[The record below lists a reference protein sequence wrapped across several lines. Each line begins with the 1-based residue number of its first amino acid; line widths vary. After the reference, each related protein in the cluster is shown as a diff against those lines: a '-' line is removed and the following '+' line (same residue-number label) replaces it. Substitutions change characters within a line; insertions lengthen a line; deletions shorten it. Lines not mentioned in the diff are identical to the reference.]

1 MKRTT
6 IFSLLL
12 LGLFFY
18 GHSDS
23 SCPHTKPNGLKSLI
37 ILKAD
42 DLRFDNSNVISPG
55 WQTFIDYIEDS
66 KIKASIGIIGNS
78 LEQGNDEYFSLIKT
92 IHNKGNIEFWNHGYS
107 HYSNDDSE
115 NPVWEFRNTPYNQQY
130 ENLLRT
136 QELAKT
142 KIGITL
148 HAFGAPF
155 NQTDEN
161 TVKAIEDIEDIK
173 VWLFGNTSST
183 KLVLKRYCDIEY
195 PTHNPDYKK
204 FLKNYNSGR
213 EYLLL
218 QIHPNSWDNERF
230 NQFKQIIEFL
240 IQGNA
245 TFITPFEYYQSLNK
259 DNIYK

>member
-1 MKRTT
+1 MKRTVV
-6 IFSLLL
+6 FSLLL
-12 LGLFFY
+12 LGLIFY
-18 GHSDS
+18 EYSDS
-23 SCPHTKPNGLKSLI
+23 ACPHTRLNDLKNLI

-42 DLRFDNSNVISPG
+42 DLRFDNSNIISPR

-78 LEQGNDEYFSLIKT
+78 LEQGNNEYFSLIKT
-92 IHNKGNIEFWNHGYS
+92 VHNKGYIEFWNHGYS

-115 NPVWEFRNTPYNQQY
+115 NPVWEFRNTPYKQQY
-130 ENLLRT
+130 EHLLKT

-142 KIGITL
+142 KIGLTL
-148 HAFGAPF
+148 HTFGAPF
-155 NQTDEN
+155 NKVDEN
-161 TVKAIEDIEDIK
+161 TVKAIEDINDIK

-195 PTHNPDYKK
+195 PTHNPDYQK
-204 FLKNYNSGR
+204 FLNNYDSGI

-218 QIHPNSWDNERF
+218 QIHPNSWDNGRF

-240 IQGNA
+240 IQEGA
-245 TFITPFEYYQSLNK
+245 TFITPFEYYKLLNK
-259 DNIYK
+259 ND